1 MSLAAGADL
10 LVLGNLADVGPAF
23 DAIDRAVH
31 EGLIPVDRVDD
42 AANRVLRAKNIN
54 ACTLV
59 GRVRGVLNTVYDW

>member
-1 MSLAAGADL
+1 MI
-10 LVLGNLADVGPAF
+10 LGKLADVGLAF

-31 EGLIPVDRVDD
+31 DGLISVDRVND
-42 AANRVLRAKNIN
+42 AATHVLRAKNVN